1 MKKMLCLM
9 VLVLGFPAVGA
20 GGDGNVCRPVDA
32 TAYETDFLIGEDV
45 CDGWDYCIPSTLTGT
60 FVGTMMEYFSIAYE
74 MFDVFGTGDP
84 VNTYAGETRIST
96 RHGDISST
104 GHGSFD
110 YSGYMWTEIQ
120 LVKGGTGKY
129 ESATGRIVMY
139 NLPNAPVQPIGGMIT
154 LTGFICTP

>member
-45 CDGWDYCIPSTLTGT
+45 CDGWDYCIPSTVTGT

-84 VNTYAGETRIST
+84 VNTCNVSRPLFCPTAPPRPCLYNRK
-96 RHGDISST
+96 DISS
-104 GHGSFD
+104 S
-110 YSGYMWTEIQ
+110 
-120 LVKGGTGKY
+120 
-129 ESATGRIVMY
+129 ESRLWPSSK
-139 NLPNAPVQPIGGMIT
+139 N
-154 LTGFICTP
+154 